1 MTTRATTREIDFST
15 FPESDGEPM
24 AETFENMTQMIDLM
38 FALRRL
44 LRKRGLTRVAVG
56 GNQFLYYN
64 PDNGRDHC
72 SPDVYVALDV
82 PPGGRPT
89 WKTWLEGK
97 CPDVVFE
104 ITSPST
110 QDEDLGPKRTLYAR
124 LGAREYYIYDP
135 QGTLFLGYEL
145 REGRMEPLQYLPSGG
160 IASPL
165 LEAELRPVDQYLRV
179 IDLQTDQS
187 LPTVGE
193 IEDWYETSQMLLDR
207 EAQARQRAEWQAA
220 IEEQARREAEEHAAR
235 EAEARQAAEERARQA
250 EEALRDALTRLQ
262 ERGPAEQ

>member
-38 FALRRL
+38 FALRKL
-44 LRKRGLTRVAVG
+44 LREQGRTRIAVG

-64 PDNGRDHC
+64 EHNGRDHC

-82 PPGGRPT
+82 TPGNRPT

-97 CPDVVFE
+97 CPDIVFE

-110 QDEDLGPKRTLYAR
+110 QDEDLGPKRRLYAR

-145 REGRMEPLQYLPSGG
+145 RVGRMEPLQYLPSGG

-165 LEAELRPVDQYLRV
+165 LQAELRPEGQYLRV
-179 IDLQTDQS
+179 LDLQTGQPI
-187 LPTVGE
+187 PTAGE
-193 IEDWYETSQMLLDR
+193 IEDLYEAARTRLD
-207 EAQARQRAEWQAA
+207 QV
-220 IEEQARREAEEHAAR
+220 EQARREADVRAAR
-235 EAEARQAAEERARQA
+235 EAEERQAAEERARQA
-250 EEALRDALTRLQ
+250 EEALRAALARLQ
-262 ERGPAEQ
+262 EQGPAEQ